1 MNAAQL
7 AQIKTA
13 ERDIRQ
19 AAITLRRVAGGLP
32 DKGFESAWKTE
43 IQEWIRDAETMLNHK
58 PGGLAVAIPKMKI
71 TSAIQPVRRQRVA
84 TAAEGP

>member
-19 AAITLRRVAGGLP
+19 AAITLRNVAGGLP
-32 DKGFESAWKTE
+32 DNGFESAWKTE
-43 IQEWIRDAETMLNHK
+43 IQGWIRDAEAILNHK
-58 PGGLAVAIPKMKI
+58 PGGLAVAIPKMKV
-71 TSAIQPVRRQRVA
+71 TTMIQIRPR
-84 TAAEGP
+84 AAAAVGKEG

>member
-13 ERDIRQ
+13 KRDIRQ

-43 IQEWIRDAETMLNHK
+43 IQEWIRDAEAMLNHK

-71 TSAIQPVRRQRVA
+71 TSAIKPVTRPKAVA
-84 TAAEGP
+84 TMEGK